1 MILDTNFVIAL
12 RRDAPGAAEKG
23 AEIEAA
29 KVPLRLPTV
38 VVHELYA
45 GVGAGSEP
53 TRNVREYEALVGNK
67 PIVPLDENIAR
78 RAGALEGQHLASDA
92 KPDLGLADAVVAAT
106 GSVYNEAIVTDD
118 TSDFGSIDG
127 LRVET
132 F

>member
-38 VVHELYA
+38 VVHELYV

-67 PIVPLDENIAR
+67 PIVPLDQNIAR

>member
-12 RRDAPGAAEKG
+12 RSDAPGAAEKG

-38 VVHELYA
+38 VVHELYV

-67 PIVPLDENIAR
+67 PIVPLNENIAR

-106 GSVYNEAIVTDD
+106 GLVYNEAIVTDD